1 MAYRES
7 LVQTRF
13 RLRKDLLHKLE
24 REAKRG
30 DRAVNDEVARRLEAS
45 FGDEE
50 EIQRLRKECER
61 LTWEYERMAEE
72 RQRLVAASFRD
83 LASHPYPIETI
94 TALQA
99 LEESAER
106 HIQKEIF
113 TDDLTRLG
121 EYEHSD
127 RDKNPAKHARKHPP
141 AAAVGSP
148 PARKSVKL

>member
-61 LTWEYERMAEE
+61 LILLCHKFHLWLLRM
-72 RQRLVAASFRD
+72 RRTQCGHR
-83 LASHPYPIETI
+83 
-94 TALQA
+94 
-99 LEESAER
+99 
-106 HIQKEIF
+106 
-113 TDDLTRLG
+113 
-121 EYEHSD
+121 
-127 RDKNPAKHARKHPP
+127 
-141 AAAVGSP
+141 
-148 PARKSVKL
+148 